1 MYAPVRFDRFA
12 IELGVRRQQGS
23 SIIVYSGL
31 TSTSDLFKCT
41 QQIPKAPFEIFRG
54 GQYPYRLLKIEADDV
69 CVFRVFRV
77 RGGIDPW
84 AARDT
89 PHDLKLWFVCDVI
102 GWIDFMF
109 WYLSSLASS
118 DFLLSQSTHHQQRH
132 RPQPRTRTNG
142 RRRSMAV
149 SWNAVGRSNCVT
161 LQIVS
166 FHPPDTVPTQSSAP
180 QHHEPP
186 PPRRRTRAAGTAT
199 VRPRCRDGPALGVPE
214 RKAILE
220 GV

>member
-23 SIIVYSGL
+23 SIIVHSGL
-31 TSTSDLFKCT
+31 TSTSDLHKCT

-84 AARDT
+84 AAGDT
-89 PHDLKLWFVCDVI
+89 QHDLKLWFACEVI
-102 GWIDFMF
+102 GWIDFIF

-118 DFLLSQSTHHQQRH
+118 DFF
-132 RPQPRTRTNG
+132 
-142 RRRSMAV
+142 
-149 SWNAVGRSNCVT
+149 
-161 LQIVS
+161 IVS
-166 FHPPDTVPTQSSAP
+166 IN
-180 QHHEPP
+180 PP
-186 PPRRRTRAAGTAT
+186 PTTTQTPAKNKNERTTTKHG
-199 VRPRCRDGPALGVPE
+199 GELE
-214 RKAILE
+214 RS
-220 GV
+220 GSQ